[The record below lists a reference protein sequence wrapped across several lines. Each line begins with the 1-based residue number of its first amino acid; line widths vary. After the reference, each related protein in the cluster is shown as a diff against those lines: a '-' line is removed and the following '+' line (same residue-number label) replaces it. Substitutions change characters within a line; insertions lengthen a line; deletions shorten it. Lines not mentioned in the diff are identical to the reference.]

1 MAGLM
6 YVLPTTYSGYD
17 LGGLGFR
24 LRVAL
29 NW

>member
-1 MAGLM
+1 M